1 MVAALAG
8 LAIGLGAGLAI
19 PWGRRRRSP
28 VPPSPP
34 STELPAGTAEVLAA
48 LPSSAVV
55 LDPADR
61 VLRASSAARAYGIVR
76 GDEMVIGDLLA
87 LARQV
92 RRDGVIRETE
102 IEVEMRRFG
111 PDAATFAVRVAPLGG
126 TGLVL
131 VLAEDQTERLR
142 VDAVRRDFVANIS
155 HELKTPVGALSL
167 LAETIADASDDPDAV
182 RRFTGRMQQEASR
195 LTHVIQDLITLSRIQ
210 GAEPMAEPTEVDV
223 DEVIEEALD
232 TVRTAADAKGIE
244 LASGGTSELVVMG
257 DEGLLATALRNLV
270 SNAVAYSPQR
280 TRVSVSAEAT
290 EQAVEISVADQG
302 IGIPPQ
308 DLERV
313 FERFYRVDAARSRA
327 TGGTGLGLAIVK
339 HIMTHHRGEVTVWS
353 KEGSGSTFTLRLPLS
368 EGAEGDEGDGP
379 SPSTSTAGDGGPPPN
394 ERPKPIGRQ
403 RK

>member
-1 MVAALAG
+1 MTAIAALLG
-8 LAIGLGAGLAI
+8 LAVGLGAGLAL
-19 PWGRRRRSP
+19 PLGRGRT
-28 VPPSPP
+28 PPSPDPPQP
-34 STELPAGTAEVLAA
+34 SDLPPGIAEVLAA

-76 GDEMVIGDLLA
+76 GEELVIGDLLV

-102 IEVEMRRFG
+102 IEVAVRKFG
-111 PDAATFAVRVAPLGG
+111 PDSTSFAVRVAPLGG

-142 VDAVRRDFVANIS
+142 VEAVRRDFVANIS

-167 LAETIADASDDPDAV
+167 LAETISDASDDPEAV
-182 RRFTGRMQQEASR
+182 RRFTGRMQQEAGR

-210 GAEPMAEPTEVDV
+210 GAEPMADPAEVEVDA
-223 DEVIEEALD
+223 VIEEALD
-232 TVRTAADAKGIE
+232 TVRTAADAKRIE
-244 LASGGTSELVVMG
+244 LVAGGAGGLEVLG

-270 SNAVAYSPQR
+270 SNAVAYSPKQ
-280 TRVSVSAEAT
+280 TRISVTAEET
-290 EQAVEISVADQG
+290 ESAVEISVADQG

-308 DLERV
+308 DLERI

-353 KEGSGSTFTLRLPLS
+353 KEGSGSTFTLRLPRT
-368 EGAEGDEGDGP
+368 EDAERAP
-379 SPSTSTAGDGGPPPN
+379 AHAG
-394 ERPKPIGRQ
+394 
-403 RK
+403 

>member
-1 MVAALAG
+1 MQGELVTAIAALVG
-8 LAIGLGAGLAI
+8 LAVGLGAGLAI
-19 PWGRRRRSP
+19 PFGRGRAPLSP
-28 VPPSPP
+28 DPPQPADLPP
-34 STELPAGTAEVLAA
+34 GIAEVLAA

-76 GDEMVIGDLLA
+76 GEELVIGDLLA
-87 LARQV
+87 LARHV

-102 IEVEMRRFG
+102 IEVAVRKFG
-111 PDAATFAVRVAPLGG
+111 PDSTSFAVRVAPLGG

-142 VDAVRRDFVANIS
+142 VEAVRRDFVANIS

-167 LAETIADASDDPDAV
+167 LAETISDASDDPEAV
-182 RRFTGRMQQEASR
+182 RRFTGRMQQEAGR

-210 GAEPMAEPTEVDV
+210 GAEPMAEPAEVEVDA
-223 DEVIEEALD
+223 VIEEALD
-232 TVRTAADAKGIE
+232 TVRTAADAKRIE
-244 LASGGTSELVVMG
+244 LASGDSGGLTVMG

-270 SNAVAYSPQR
+270 SNAVAYSPKQ
-280 TRVSVSAEAT
+280 TRISVTAEET
-290 EQAVEISVADQG
+290 ESAVEISVADQG

-308 DLERV
+308 DLERI
-313 FERFYRVDAARSRA
+313 FERFYRVDAARSRE

-353 KEGSGSTFTLRLPLS
+353 KEGSGSTFTLRLPRT
-368 EGAEGDEGDGP
+368 EDADR
-379 SPSTSTAGDGGPPPN
+379 SPAHAG
-394 ERPKPIGRQ
+394 
-403 RK
+403 

>member
-1 MVAALAG
+1 MQGELLAAIAGLVGLVTGVAAG
-8 LAIGLGAGLAI
+8 LAFRISESGGPRAQE
-19 PWGRRRRSP
+19 
-28 VPPSPP
+28 PPRQ
-34 STELPAGTAEVLAA
+34 TELPSGIAEVLAA

-76 GDEMVIGDLLA
+76 GEELVIGDLLA

-102 IEVEMRRFG
+102 IEVAVRKFG
-111 PDAATFAVRVAPLGG
+111 PDSTSFAVRVAPLGG

-131 VLAEDQTERLR
+131 VLAEDQTERRR
-142 VDAVRRDFVANIS
+142 VEAVRRDFVANIS

-195 LTHVIQDLITLSRIQ
+195 LNSVVQDLITLSRIQ
-210 GAEPMAEPTEVDV
+210 GAEPMADPGRVPVEVV
-223 DEVIEEALD
+223 VEEAMD
-232 TVRTAADAKGIE
+232 TVRTAAETKEIA
-244 LASGGTSELVVMG
+244 LVASGTEGAVALG
-257 DEGLLATALRNLV
+257 DEGLLATAMRNLV
-270 SNAVAYSPQR
+270 ANAVAYSPER
-280 TRVSVSAEAT
+280 TRVSISVESAE
-290 EQAVEISVADQG
+290 EMVEISVADQG
-302 IGIPPQ
+302 IGIPAQ
-308 DLERV
+308 DLERI

-353 KEGSGSTFTLRLPLS
+353 KEGSGSTFTLRLPN
-368 EGAEGDEGDGP
+368 AQ
-379 SPSTSTAGDGGPPPN
+379 TR
-394 ERPKPIGRQ
+394 ERPRPGDTPNQ
-403 RK
+403 EAAQ

>member
-1 MVAALAG
+1 MQGELLAAIAGLVGLVTGVAAG
-8 LAIGLGAGLAI
+8 LAFRISET
-19 PWGRRRRSP
+19 GRNRAPEEPQRPSAL
-28 VPPSPP
+28 PP
-34 STELPAGTAEVLAA
+34 GIAEVLAA

-76 GDEMVIGDLLA
+76 GDELVISDLLA

-102 IEVEMRRFG
+102 IEVAVRKFG
-111 PDAATFAVRVAPLGG
+111 PDATSFAVRVAPLGG

-131 VLAEDQTERLR
+131 VLAEDQTERRR
-142 VDAVRRDFVANIS
+142 VEAVRRDFVANIS

-167 LAETIADASDDPDAV
+167 LAETVADASDDPEAV
-182 RRFTGRMQQEASR
+182 RRFTGRMQQEAAR
-195 LTHVIQDLITLSRIQ
+195 LTSVIQDLITLSRIQ
-210 GAEPMAEPTEVDV
+210 GAEPMAEPDKVVIGEVV
-223 DEVIEEALD
+223 EEALD
-232 TVRTAADAKGIE
+232 AVRMAADAKQIS
-244 LASGGTSELVVMG
+244 LVASGTEGVVIMG
-257 DEGLLATALRNLV
+257 DESLLVTAMRNLV
-270 SNAVAYSPQR
+270 ANAVAYSPER
-280 TRVSVSAEAT
+280 TRVSVSVEVT
-290 EQAVEISVADQG
+290 DKAVEISIADQG

-353 KEGSGSTFTLRLPLS
+353 KEGSGSTFTLRLP
-368 EGAEGDEGDGP
+368 
-379 SPSTSTAGDGGPPPN
+379 
-394 ERPKPIGRQ
+394 RPETRERQ
-403 RK
+403 RSGENTDREAAQ